1 MYVYLIFFQ
10 QALNRKKMTA
20 SEFSNK
26 ENSESSTEHDKE
38 NSFNKT
44 EPRRVK
50 IFDGGQVFYFVY

>member
-1 MYVYLIFFQ
+1 MCAYLIFFQ
-10 QALNRKKMTA
+10 RALNRKKMTA

-50 IFDGGQVFYFVY
+50 IFDGGQVLYFVY